1 MNTEEDQRKVLRDLA
16 DELLDRGTSIRIT
29 ASGYSMYP
37 AIKPGNTII
46 IKPMPPDELK
56 CGMII
61 AWKRE
66 NDLVVHRLV
75 LAYESDEKRYYI
87 TRGDSC
93 RSSDKPVTLD
103 MIAGRVEA
111 IYKGHRL
118 VRPVKIH
125 PISERR
131 YRLNRVITILLHYLN
146 KLT

>member
-118 VRPVKIH
+118 LRPVKIH

>member
-125 PISERR
+125 PVSERR